1 MFLFLAWW
9 SHKTVNKWI
18 LPSIIKCLSKIDP
31 ADWDICDASNNL
43 NEGQHH
49 RTNLDTGIKL
59 TITEAIET
67 LVELSSSV
75 FIVS

>member
-1 MFLFLAWW
+1 MIAWW
-9 SHKTVNKWI
+9 KHKTVNKWI
-18 LPSIIKCLSKIDP
+18 LPSIIKCMSKIDP
-31 ADWDICDASNNL
+31 ASWDISDASNNL

-67 LVELSSSV
+67 
-75 FIVS
+75 